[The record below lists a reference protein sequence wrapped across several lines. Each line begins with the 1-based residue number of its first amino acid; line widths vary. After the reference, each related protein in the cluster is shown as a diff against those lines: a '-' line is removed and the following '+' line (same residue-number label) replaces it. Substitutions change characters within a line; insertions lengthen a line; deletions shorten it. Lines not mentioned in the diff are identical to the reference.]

1 MKYYNMSSRFN
12 GAAKIT
18 RYKKKNGILYKSVDG
33 NINILD
39 SQCTKLLPENV
50 FL

>member
-1 MKYYNMSSRFN
+1 MSSRFN

-18 RYKKKNGILYKSVDG
+18 RYKSEFKNNVIYKSVDG

-39 SQCTKLLPENV
+39 SQCTNLLQENV